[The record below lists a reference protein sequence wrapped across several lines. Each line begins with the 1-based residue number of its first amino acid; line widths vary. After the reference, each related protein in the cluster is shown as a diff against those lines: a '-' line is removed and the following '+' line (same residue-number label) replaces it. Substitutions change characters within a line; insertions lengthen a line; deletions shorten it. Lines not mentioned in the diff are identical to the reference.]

1 MSSASLNILYGH
13 GHAYNHAEM
22 SNELKRLLVFHI
34 QIRAL
39 CTTNYTVLQ
48 AQKNLFAIKRL
59 SIMCAYGESSEL
71 NEGLKQEKFNLIKF
85 RIE

>member
-39 CTTNYTVLQ
+39 CTTKLHCVAGINSSAY

-71 NEGLKQEKFNLIKF
+71 NEGLKQENLI
-85 RIE
+85 